1 MSSRPI
7 TSLFL
12 GGVATGMAILFVVS
26 LVFDQ
31 QRRVDSPADQV
42 PSLEAE
48 AAPSTDLPSAGLAR
62 SPSERLRPDL
72 EGGHGTEG
80 VLITEALREYARQGL
95 RKGWASVRSDDMPE
109 ELVVSLLATYEEE
122 ILALPGLLGR
132 WRAEDQTERDLAAAR
147 SELEALLFDAYEQKL
162 TMLELVEDPAEFGA
176 LFAPEVSGPQIAG
189 DVAGREPGPDLPD
202 GTTLVYPPG
211 VYRVEMRALSLAD
224 RFPADLT
231 LAGAGRD
238 ATLLIVG
245 DIGSRGTIE
254 RFTIRDCTVFTDDD
268 YLFQQRGGDALIQLF
283 RTRVVGFDMGA
294 GSSCMFSGDNLALY
308 AQDSEFLGGYGRSP
322 ASGSLLRHDS
332 SGRLMR
338 FDRCRLAR
346 IEVEPRKVH
355 GGMTLVFA
363 GCVLQDLL
371 DSRTSFES
379 AGDGVSFP
387 GTTISFWDETHP
399 GEDLPELDLDE
410 LFPGWK
416 DA

>member
-1 MSSRPI
+1 MSSRPT

-12 GGVATGMAILFVVS
+12 GGVATGMAMLFAIS
-26 LVFDQ
+26 LIFDQ
-31 QRRVDSPADQV
+31 QQRSDSPADRV

-48 AAPSTDLPSAGLAR
+48 TAPATALPPAGLAR
-62 SPSERLRPDL
+62 PKTERLRPDP

-80 VLITEALREYARQGL
+80 VLITEALREYARKGL
-95 RKGWASVRSDDMPE
+95 REGWASVRSDDMPE
-109 ELVVSLLATYEEE
+109 ELVASLLAEYEEDV
-122 ILALPGLLGR
+122 LALPNRLGR

-147 SELEALLFDAYEQKL
+147 SELEALLFDADEQDL

-176 LFAPEVSGPQIAG
+176 LFAPEVSGPQLAG
-189 DVAGREPGPDLPD
+189 DVAGRKLGADLPD

-211 VYRVEMRALSLAD
+211 VYRVEMRALSFVE
-224 RFPADLT
+224 RFPVDLT

-245 DIGSRGTIE
+245 NIGSRGTIE
-254 RFTIRDCTVFTDDD
+254 RFTIRDCTVFTADD
-268 YLFQQRGGDALIQLF
+268 YLFDQRGGDALIQLF

-294 GSSCMFSGDNLALY
+294 GSSCMFSGENLALY

-322 ASGSLLRHDS
+322 GSGNLFRHDS

-338 FDRCRLAR
+338 FDRCRLER
-346 IEVEPRKVH
+346 IEVDPSRVR

-363 GCVLQDLL
+363 GCVLEDLL
-371 DSRTSFES
+371 DSRTSFEG
-379 AGDGVSFP
+379 AGGGVSFP

-410 LFPGWK
+410 LFPGWE